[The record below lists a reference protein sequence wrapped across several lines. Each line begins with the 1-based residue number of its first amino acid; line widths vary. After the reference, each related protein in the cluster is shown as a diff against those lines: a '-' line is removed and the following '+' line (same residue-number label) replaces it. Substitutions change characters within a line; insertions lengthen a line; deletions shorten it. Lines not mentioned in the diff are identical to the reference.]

1 MDHRGRRQ
9 SRSRGRSDTRSVS
22 PSRGRENSVG
32 LETNHSRYRNRSR
45 SVDSTRSHSPVRGR
59 GQREDPALPERAE
72 SDQEARDAAAI
83 PLPIEQE
90 PLLPK
95 SFQLDKYCSKELR
108 TWMTT
113 PQKPEE
119 SKQLRENFIP
129 TFEKSSFD
137 LQVPKLD
144 PSMARRLKEVRERE
158 ASKAEVKKKSLSAD
172 QYKISEI
179 GKPFLYVLESAV
191 VAAVV
196 DPLMV
201 SAAESALQLLGH
213 AFHNITIQRR
223 ENILWKTDHHF
234 ESLLAEST
242 RFKPKECA
250 LLFGR
255 TFLRGMVKDFLPAL
269 GCPGGQPST
278 STSGRHGKGGGAS
291 RGVKVGDQDPVS
303 ALTCTAALTNE
314 APSRALLTGI
324 QGQFLRIYLLRHFL
338 CAHPW

>member
-1 MDHRGRRQ
+1 
-9 SRSRGRSDTRSVS
+9 
-22 PSRGRENSVG
+22 
-32 LETNHSRYRNRSR
+32 
-45 SVDSTRSHSPVRGR
+45 
-59 GQREDPALPERAE
+59 
-72 SDQEARDAAAI
+72 
-83 PLPIEQE
+83 
-90 PLLPK
+90 
-95 SFQLDKYCSKELR
+95 
-108 TWMTT
+108 MTT

-158 ASKAEVKKKSLSAD
+158 ASKSEVKKKSLSAD

-223 ENILWKTDHHF
+223 ENIL
-234 ESLLAEST
+234 
-242 RFKPKECA
+242 
-250 LLFGR
+250 
-255 TFLRGMVKDFLPAL
+255 
-269 GCPGGQPST
+269 
-278 STSGRHGKGGGAS
+278 
-291 RGVKVGDQDPVS
+291 
-303 ALTCTAALTNE
+303 
-314 APSRALLTGI
+314 
-324 QGQFLRIYLLRHFL
+324 
-338 CAHPW
+338 